1 MHETYW
7 FPYIL
12 TVIITENFALIVLLV
27 PCCVQEIDELLGQ
40 NLTQQ
45 DEDAI
50 AEELESILVVRQTL
64 YTNTVCIITYQ
75 LAAHQRHEL
84 VALSASPSNRFSA
97 TPYTYVLTRLCP
109 SSSGNIEN
117 IQNGS
122 TR

>member
-1 MHETYW
+1 M
-7 FPYIL
+7 
-12 TVIITENFALIVLLV
+12 
-27 PCCVQEIDELLGQ
+27 QEIDELLGQ

-75 LAAHQRHEL
+75 LAAHQRHKL

-97 TPYTYVLTRLCP
+97 TPYTYVLTRLCL
-109 SSSGNIEN
+109 SSSGNIG
-117 IQNGS
+117 NGTTNKIYRANLLEVERS
-122 TR
+122 RLSGGSHLPL